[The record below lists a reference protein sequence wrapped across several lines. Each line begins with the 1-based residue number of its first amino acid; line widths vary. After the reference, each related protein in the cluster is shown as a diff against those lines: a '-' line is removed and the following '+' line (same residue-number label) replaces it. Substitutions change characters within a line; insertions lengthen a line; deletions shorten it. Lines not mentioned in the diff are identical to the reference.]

1 MHDEACDFITAGTGI
16 DAELY
21 AAAAQRAVRA
31 YCGWHVAPVLDVE
44 GIAPTGGGRIERL
57 PVMEVGELISLE
69 FRGEDVLAGAEW
81 SRSGIIEFPR
91 PLPPSVA
98 GLSFRAVAGYDPS
111 EVPDVVSVAA
121 QVARRAAQAPAG
133 MVRSQSVNGASVTY
147 GFSGSGAPMVSLLA
161 EEREVLD
168 RYRLPRLP

>member
-1 MHDEACDFITAGTGI
+1 MTDELCDLITAGTEL
-16 DAELY
+16 DAGLF

-31 YCGWHVAPVLDVE
+31 YCGWHVAPAAEVE
-44 GIAPTGGGRIERL
+44 GAAPTGGGRIARL
-57 PVMEVGELISLE
+57 PVMALRELSALE

-81 SRSGIIEFPR
+81 SASGTVELAR

-98 GLSFRAVAGYDPS
+98 GLRFRAFAGYDPC

-121 QVARRAAQAPAG
+121 QAARRAAQAPAG